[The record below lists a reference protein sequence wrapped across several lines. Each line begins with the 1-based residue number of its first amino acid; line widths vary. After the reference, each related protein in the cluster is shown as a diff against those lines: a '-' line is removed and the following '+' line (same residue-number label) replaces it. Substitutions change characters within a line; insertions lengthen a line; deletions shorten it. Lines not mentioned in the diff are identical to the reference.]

1 MLRKYYVLCQQSTHS
16 TIKTHLPVI
25 AKDNKHAIRMAEAQ
39 DSYPTASSQWGGNR
53 KVYID

>member
-25 AKDNKHAIRMAEAQ
+25 AKDNKHAIRIARGAGLIPYGIIAM
-39 DSYPTASSQWGGNR
+39 GR
-53 KVYID
+53 